1 MWTTPHQLGPA
12 PPLSVSCPPIH
23 RWASQRLYTH
33 VAADNDVAL
42 RLYNGC
48 GFKEYSVDAQAL
60 EGGSVLGECAAFA
73 QQFMTAL
80 VACNTD
86 DRAWLLVDASGIS

>member
-1 MWTTPHQLGPA
+1 MDNPSPSRPRPSPPPRA
-12 PPLSVSCPPIH
+12 VPCPPLY

-42 RLYNGC
+42 RLYTGC

-60 EGGSVLGECAAFA
+60 EGGSVLGECTAVA
-73 QQFMTAL
+73 QRFMNAL
-80 VACNTD
+80 VACNTG
-86 DRAWLLVDASGIS
+86 DRA